1 MTTYYKGNNIGLN
14 YDASAG
20 TWSFSNLPQDF
31 IDPNSFSSPDPVFPT
46 APTEPTTPTDPTPD
60 PCPPGYVYD
69 ETLQQCVPD
78 PNVEPDF
85 LGNQQVND
93 NTNPPVKIAGTDR
106 YTTDNNFI
114 ATDAEY
120 DDMTAEEFVENYK
133 QRGMVGKDENG
144 NLFIDLS
151 KMSKK
156 GSILDSLYNRLPKDP
171 VTQEKIRKGEIPG
184 QVTEAEASVRKS
196 LKYIFDKNIA
206 HGDLNPD
213 LFNFKPL
220 GMGTVD
226 SENFP
231 LTKLFEKDKE
241 NYKIILPTKQSKSN
255 TVVGAT
261 GTNVVG
267 GWGDK
272 IFDTS
277 YGIYSRENNIIPN
290 NPFTETLNKWANY
303 ANLTTNASTILQ
315 NRLDSESVLKE
326 EKIKQEQIKTERER
340 NKLANELDAMIKAK
354 DDERKEKNKKDMQ
367 QTIKDAEEEKKLR
380 DDLSQDISSQVP
392 GSAFTGSST
401 STSGTGGNTL
411 GSSVHGTGSYN
422 PNMGSSS
429 SSNQVH
435 TGSLGSSVHG
445 TGSHGNVASEERKTC
460 FHPEQLIGN
469 KFIKDLE
476 PGDLIN
482 DVKILGMVKLK
493 LDEDM
498 YSLNNVKVT
507 GTHKVKY
514 NNNWIYVSEHPDSFV
529 INDKPEFVY
538 VPIVEGGTFIINNYE
553 FADYDDE
560 HIETLNNKLK
570 VA

>member
-1 MTTYYKGNNIGLN
+1 MYYKGNNIGLN
-14 YDASAG
+14 YDAATA
-20 TWSFSNLPQDF
+20 TWSFTNEPNDF
-31 IDPNSFSSPDPVFPT
+31 IDTSAFSTKDPKFDYVP
-46 APTEPTTPTDPTPD
+46 PQNTTPDETDDD
-60 PCPPGYVYD
+60 PCPAGYIYD
-69 ETLQQCVPD
+69 KTLKQCVPD
-78 PNVEPDF
+78 PNYQNPF
-85 LGNQQVND
+85 ANTNQGGG

-120 DDMTAEEFVENYK
+120 DNMTAEEFVENYK

-151 KMSKK
+151 KMERK
-156 GSILDSLYNRLPKDP
+156 GNILDSLFNRLPKDP
-171 VTQEKIRKGEIPG
+171 ITQEKIQKGDIPRPT
-184 QVTEAEASVRKS
+184 TEAEASIRKS
-196 LKYIFDKNIA
+196 LKYMFDKNIA
-206 HGDLNPD
+206 HSDLNPD
-213 LFNFKPL
+213 AFNFYVPAGQYL
-220 GMGTVD
+220 T
-226 SENFP
+226 SENMP

-241 NYKIILPTKQSKSN
+241 NYKIVLPTKQSKDSI
-255 TVVGAT
+255 VSGKT
-261 GTNVVG
+261 GTEVVG
-267 GWGDK
+267 GWGNK

-277 YGIYSRENNIIPN
+277 HGIYDRGEDIIPN
-290 NPFTETLNKWANY
+290 NRFTETLNKWANY

-315 NRLDSESVLKE
+315 NRLDSESALKE
-326 EKIKQEQIKTERER
+326 EQIKREQIKTERER

-367 QTIKDAEEEKKLR
+367 QTIKNAEKEKKLR

-429 SSNQVH
+429 SSNQGSSGV
-435 TGSLGSSVHG
+435 TGTSVHG
-445 TGSHGNVASEERKTC
+445 GTQYTAPKERKTC

-482 DVKILGMVKLK
+482 GIKILGMVKLK

-498 YSLNNVKVT
+498 YSLNDVRVT

-514 NNNWIYVSEHPDSFV
+514 NNTWMYVSNHPESFK

-538 VPIVEGGTFIINNYE
+538 VPIVEGGTFIINNNE